1 MMTKVFR
8 VLSYEFA
15 VVGFFPS
22 RLSGE
27 SRCGED
33 AILIV

>member
-1 MMTKVFR
+1 MMTQVFR

-15 VVGFFPS
+15 VLEFFPS
-22 RLSGE
+22 SLSGE

-33 AILIV
+33 AVLIV